1 MSSEEYRRAMETLAR
16 ETTMPPAT
24 AARIERQLMDAFA
37 SRDSADVVASPGMK
51 RVIWHSRSE
60 RKPIAG
66 SWRPWLPAA
75 AAIVLVAGVAF
86 LASIMN
92 RQPPPTRDH
101 HTGPRAAIETPTPP
115 RVVDETVNR
124 RPLDSTTTSG
134 ASSPHPTSRAPQKT
148 NVVTPSGF
156 VDLPWTAGLPAF
168 ESGEIVRMDVP
179 VASLPAYGIDIS
191 SGTGKGPVEADVL
204 IGQDGFARA
213 IRLVKSTARSTQ

>member
-1 MSSEEYRRAMETLAR
+1 MSDEYRRAMDALAR
-16 ETTMPPAT
+16 ETKMPPAT
-24 AARIERQLMDAFA
+24 AARIERQLADAFA
-37 SRDSADVVASPGMK
+37 AHDSTDVIASSRMKSVV
-51 RVIWHSRSE
+51 WRSGSE
-60 RKPIAG
+60 GKSITE
-66 SWRPWLPAA
+66 SWRLWLPAA
-75 AAIVLVAGVAF
+75 AAIVLVAGVAL
-86 LASIMN
+86 LAWIN
-92 RQPPPTRDH
+92 RQPPPGRDH
-101 HTGPRAAIETPTPP
+101 DRGQRAAIEKPSPP

-124 RPLDSTTTSG
+124 RPLDSTTTIV
-134 ASSPHPTSRAPQKT
+134 ASSPHPTRTAPQKT